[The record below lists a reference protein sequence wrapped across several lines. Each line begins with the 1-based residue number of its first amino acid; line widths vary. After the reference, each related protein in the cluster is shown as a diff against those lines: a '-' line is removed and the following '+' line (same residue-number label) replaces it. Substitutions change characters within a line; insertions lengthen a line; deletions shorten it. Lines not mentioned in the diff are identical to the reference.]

1 MLRRM
6 AENIVRIIRQFNYYP
21 RIDKIEGFTE
31 GAKAIINGKECVT
44 FSSND
49 YLGLSRHPRMI
60 EAAIE
65 ATRLFGVGSGG
76 SRLTAG
82 TQAPHCLL
90 EAKIAEFKGTEDAMV
105 YSAGYLANI
114 GIMPALIGGTLKKLV
129 LSFDPQNK
137 ELSEPTEIF
146 VDQLAHASIIDG
158 IALTARGGNKVPVQ
172 IFKNRDMANLEA
184 LLEDS
189 TAGNKLVVTDGVF
202 SLHGR
207 MAPLDRMV
215 QVTKKFNA
223 EIYVDD
229 AHSTGIFGE
238 NGRGTAELFGVE
250 DEIAFQVG
258 TLSKALGGQGGFIAG
273 SKDLCDYL
281 RVAARTHMFQTS
293 MPAGV
298 AMALTIAI
306 DLIKE
311 EPWRRQRL
319 IAMAEKAR
327 NQLTS
332 LGFNLFNSTTQIL
345 PVGFKN
351 EANAKKAAEMLMDD
365 GIFAPPYYYPAVGQ
379 DEAMVRVNLTAVHT
393 DEEIEKLLCSLE
405 NIGRKLGII

>member
-1 MLRRM
+1 M

-31 GAKAIINGKECVT
+31 GAKAIINGKECIT

-49 YLGLSRHPRMI
+49 YLGLNRHPRMI

-137 ELSEPTEIF
+137 ELLESTEIF

-172 IFKNRDMANLEA
+172 IFKNRDMANLKV

-207 MAPLDRMV
+207 MAPLDQMV
-215 QVTKKFNA
+215 QVAKKFNA

-379 DEAMVRVNLTAVHT
+379 DEAMVRVNLTAIHT
-393 DEEIEKLLCSLE
+393 DEEIEKLLSSLE

>member
-1 MLRRM
+1 M
-6 AENIVRIIRQFNYYP
+6 AENIVRIIRSFNYYP

-44 FSSND
+44 FASND

-65 ATRLFGVGSGG
+65 ATKLFGVGSGG

-90 EAKIAEFKGTEDAMV
+90 EAKISEFKGTEDAMV

-137 ELSEPTEIF
+137 ELLESTEIF

-158 IALTARGGNKVPVQ
+158 ITLTAKGGNKVPVQ
-172 IFKNRDMANLEA
+172 IFKNRDMAHLEA

-207 MAPLDRMV
+207 MAPLDQMV

-238 NGRGTAELFGVE
+238 NGRGTAELYGVE

-293 MPAGV
+293 MPAGI
-298 AMALTIAI
+298 AMALTVAL
-306 DLIKE
+306 DLIRE

-319 IAMAEKAR
+319 IAMAEKVR
-327 NQLTS
+327 NHLTS
-332 LGFNLFNSTTQIL
+332 LGFNIFNSTTQIL

-379 DEAMVRVNLTAVHT
+379 DEAMVRVNLTAIHT
-393 DEEIEKLLCSLE
+393 DVDIEKLLDALE
-405 NIGRKLGII
+405 KIGRKLGII

>member
-1 MLRRM
+1 M

-31 GAKAIINGKECVT
+31 GARAIINGKECVT

-90 EAKIAEFKGTEDAMV
+90 EAKIAEFKGTEDAV
-105 YSAGYLANI
+105 VFSTGYLANV
-114 GIMPALIGGTLKKLV
+114 GIIPALIGGTAKKLV

-137 ELSEPTEIF
+137 ELSEPTELF

-158 IALTARGGNKVPVQ
+158 IALIARGGNKVPVQ
-172 IFKNRDMANLEA
+172 IFKNRDMAHLEA

-207 MAPLDRMV
+207 MAPLDQMA

-281 RVAARTHMFQTS
+281 RVNARTHMFQTS
-293 MPAGV
+293 MPAGI
-298 AMALTIAI
+298 AMALTVAI

-319 IAMAEKAR
+319 IVMAEKVR
-327 NQLTS
+327 IHLTS
-332 LGFNLFNSTTQIL
+332 LGFNIFNSTTQIL
-345 PVGFKN
+345 PVGFEN
-351 EANAKKAAEMLMDD
+351 EVNAKKAAEMLMNE

-379 DEAMVRVNLTAVHT
+379 DEAMVRVNLTAIHT
-393 DEEIEKLLCSLE
+393 DDVKYPFC
-405 NIGRKLGII
+405 